1 MDRANLGLVVCTP
14 NVSWYRSF
22 YWTEEKTSFTCWAH
36 VTIPLPSHL
45 RIPLNYFVV
54 LQIAVSLDNSPVDL
68 LAFEIL
74 LKETSKVFYIVES
87 EPGKGSVFNVVLPK
101 AMNWEEGPK

>member
-1 MDRANLGLVVCTP
+1 MDRANLGLAVCTP

-54 LQIAVSLDNSPVDL
+54 LQIAVSLDNSPGDPID
-68 LAFEIL
+68 FEIL
-74 LKETSKVFYIVES
+74 RKKILKF
-87 EPGKGSVFNVVLPK
+87 F
-101 AMNWEEGPK
+101 